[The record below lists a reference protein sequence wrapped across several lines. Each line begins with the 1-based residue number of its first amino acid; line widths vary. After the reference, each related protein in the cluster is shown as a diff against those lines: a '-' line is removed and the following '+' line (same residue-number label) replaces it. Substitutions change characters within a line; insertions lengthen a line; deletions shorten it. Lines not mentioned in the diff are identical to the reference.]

1 MLCNR
6 NLTKGLTMNP
16 EKTMYVTN
24 GPDGKQ
30 KLAPGPELLSKD
42 DDVFYLFL
50 QKQNIPLL

>member
-30 KLAPGPELLSKD
+30 KLAPGPELLS
-42 DDVFYLFL
+42 
-50 QKQNIPLL
+50 